1 MTNEETTIWGI
12 HAGRTGDAHNLFLEK
27 NLIAI
32 GWSKAGDL
40 TELKPNRE
48 AFKERLAETHPHLK
62 PGTIPL
68 YSSFISSLTKSQG
81 IMGVSLSIKNSPY
94 RHVVDLIRS
103 QMRCPG
109 KLDV

>member
-12 HAGRTGDAHNLFLEK
+12 HAGRTGDAHNLFLEN

-48 AFKERLAETHPHLK
+48 AFRET
-62 PGTIPL
+62 
-68 YSSFISSLTKSQG
+68 
-81 IMGVSLSIKNSPY
+81 
-94 RHVVDLIRS
+94 R
-103 QMRCPG
+103 
-109 KLDV
+109 